1 MNAELQQVVN
11 TCIALREAG
20 KKPSVGMIKAKLL
33 SPLPIPI
40 IIKGLS
46 YWKEN
51 KATAKIEKVA
61 ESAPAV
67 AKSDHALAAR
77 VTELERQMLALS
89 AELKTLQQRFEAEGS

>member
-33 SPLPIPI
+33 TPLPIPI

-46 YWKEN
+46 YWKDN
-51 KATAKIEKVA
+51 KATVKIENVA
-61 ESAPAV
+61 APAPPST
-67 AKSDHALAAR
+67 KSNNDLAAR
-77 VTELERQMLALS
+77 VTELEHQVVALRN
-89 AELKTLQQRFEAEGS
+89 ALKTLQQRCEGEGA

>member
-1 MNAELQQVVN
+1 MNSDLQQVVN

-33 SPLPIPI
+33 SPLPIPT

-51 KATAKIEKVA
+51 KATAKIENVV
-61 ESAPAV
+61 ESAPAANNSDQSL
-67 AKSDHALAAR
+67 AKR
-77 VTELERQMLALS
+77 VTELEQQVLALRT
-89 AELKTLQQRFEAEGS
+89 ELKTLQQRFEAAGS